1 MDAGGFYLPVIGRN
15 TARIQNDKYDSRILP
30 VGVIRVGSLD
40 ADSAQQP
47 ERTQVREDCEHC
59 PNSKWQVR

>member
-1 MDAGGFYLPVIGRN
+1 MAGVFIDQLL
-15 TARIQNDKYDSRILP
+15 ARMQNDKYDSRILP
-30 VGVIRVGSLD
+30 VGVIIAGSLD

>member
-1 MDAGGFYLPVIGRN
+1 MDAGGFYWPDIGRN
-15 TARIQNDKYDSRILP
+15 TAQIQNGKYDNRILP
-30 VGVIRVGSLD
+30 VGVISAGSLD

>member
-1 MDAGGFYLPVIGRN
+1 MDGGGFYLPVIGRN
-15 TARIQNDKYDSRILP
+15 TAQIQNGQYDSRILA
-30 VGVIRVGSLD
+30 VGVISAGSLD

-59 PNSKWQVR
+59 PNSK